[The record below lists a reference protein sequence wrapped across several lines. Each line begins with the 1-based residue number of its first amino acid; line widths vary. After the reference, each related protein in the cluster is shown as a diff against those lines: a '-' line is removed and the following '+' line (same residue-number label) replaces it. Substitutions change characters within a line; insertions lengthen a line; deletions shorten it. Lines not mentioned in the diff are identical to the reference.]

1 MHRIFAAVAVVLAA
15 TTAHAQQ
22 DFGPIKLKPG
32 QQVQVI
38 EDGLTLHGKVMS
50 VAPDD
55 LVVNDHH
62 LKPGP
67 GLRIDRDRGNTAWK
81 GAGIGA
87 AIGAIGV
94 VTIVPGAFWG
104 AVIGSGMDRYV
115 QAYDSREWALVAP
128 QLSMPVFTPA
138 DGESFDTLHLKT
150 GSRVVVTQ
158 GDLSVSGTVRQ
169 LDAKRLEVGE
179 RLFEPNA
186 KLTIEKEGDPIWDGA
201 AIGFLVGMIAPHL
214 VEEGCWMQS
223 AMRCSMEAGLE
234 FAAIGA
240 VIDFFHKGHT
250 TIYANGHRRGVFFR

>member
-81 GAGIGA
+81 GAASAQRSVPSAWSRSFRARSGA
-87 AIGAIGV
+87 
-94 VTIVPGAFWG
+94 
-104 AVIGSGMDRYV
+104 R
-115 QAYDSREWALVAP
+115 
-128 QLSMPVFTPA
+128 
-138 DGESFDTLHLKT
+138 
-150 GSRVVVTQ
+150 
-158 GDLSVSGTVRQ
+158 
-169 LDAKRLEVGE
+169 
-179 RLFEPNA
+179 
-186 KLTIEKEGDPIWDGA
+186 
-201 AIGFLVGMIAPHL
+201 
-214 VEEGCWMQS
+214 
-223 AMRCSMEAGLE
+223 
-234 FAAIGA
+234 
-240 VIDFFHKGHT
+240 
-250 TIYANGHRRGVFFR
+250 